1 MADGGVEFE
10 NPEFDR
16 DDIDGDE
23 VDNDF
28 MDDTEFH
35 RIMTNQYESLNN
47 LTGETRETE
56 QNNLMKM
63 TADEVDW
70 ILRKDKLKRPIFG
83 IKWGEKDYPL
93 SYYKSNKP
101 DAILQFTSFDTIQ
114 RKYGVN
120 FIRDALGVSD
130 YQPSTAR
137 LRAGRQ
143 DRQALI
149 TANNQV
155 NTATEQIPLQDFST
169 QTAVQ
174 ETADAVNSVETILQ
188 TLMDLPDVKNAQTQ
202 TEGLNLRELQG
213 LDKALQSIRG
223 ELVNNLAKLTDI
235 DKDIAKEKRKL
246 GEAED
251 KISKRDI
258 KARLKNLEDEKAARL
273 EAASANKEALRGQ
286 INRIKETINKVLK
299 EDTTIGERLKT
310 LFGEQGITTVSVLT
324 AIGMIIGVIVEAVI
338 PTSGGAVTPPKPPS
352 SQGGVKEWV
361 KKQLRIIAAVPTT
374 MLPTISAVFFCFHGA
389 D

>member
-1 MADGGVEFE
+1 MAEGDVEFE

-16 DDIDGDE
+16 DDIDADE
-23 VDNDF
+23 VDNGF

-56 QNNLMKM
+56 QKNLMTVKRFYDRNQEPM
-63 TADEVDW
+63 RYEADEVDW
-70 ILRKDKLKRPIFG
+70 ILRKDKLKRPLVG
-83 IKWGEKDYPL
+83 IKWEEKNYPL

-130 YQPSTAR
+130 YQQSTAR

-143 DRQALI
+143 DFQALI

-174 ETADAVNSVETILQ
+174 ETVDAANSVETLLQ
-188 TLMDLPDVKNAQTQ
+188 TLMDLPNVKTLIHKQK
-202 TEGLNLRELQG
+202 GL
-213 LDKALQSIRG
+213 
-223 ELVNNLAKLTDI
+223 T
-235 DKDIAKEKRKL
+235 
-246 GEAED
+246 
-251 KISKRDI
+251 
-258 KARLKNLEDEKAARL
+258 LE
-273 EAASANKEALRGQ
+273 SF
-286 INRIKETINKVLK
+286 KVLTK
-299 EDTTIGERLKT
+299 RFRAFEESL
-310 LFGEQGITTVSVLT
+310 L
-324 AIGMIIGVIVEAVI
+324 II
-338 PTSGGAVTPPKPPS
+338 
-352 SQGGVKEWV
+352 
-361 KKQLRIIAAVPTT
+361 
-374 MLPTISAVFFCFHGA
+374 
-389 D
+389 

>member
-1 MADGGVEFE
+1 MVEGGVEFE

-23 VDNDF
+23 VDNGF

-56 QNNLMKM
+56 KKQFDEDDDRNQEPMRYE
-63 TADEVDW
+63 ADEVDW
-70 ILRKDKLKRPIFG
+70 IFRKDKLKRPLFG
-83 IKWGEKDYPL
+83 IKWEEKDYPL

-130 YQPSTAR
+130 YQPSTVR

-143 DRQALI
+143 DIQALI

-155 NTATEQIPLQDFST
+155 NTATEQIPLQYFST

-174 ETADAVNSVETILQ
+174 ETVDAANSVVTLLQ
-188 TLMDLPDVKNAQTQ
+188 TLMDLPDVKNTHTQ

-213 LDKALQSIRG
+213 IDKALQSIRG
-223 ELVNNLAKLTDI
+223 ELVNNLAKLTDT

-251 KISKRDI
+251 EISKKDI

-273 EAASANKEALRGQ
+273 EAASANKEVLRGQ
-286 INRIKETINKVLK
+286 IIRIKETINKVLK
-299 EDTTIGERLKT
+299 EDTTLGERLRT
-310 LFGEQGITTVSVLT
+310 LF
-324 AIGMIIGVIVEAVI
+324 
-338 PTSGGAVTPPKPPS
+338 
-352 SQGGVKEWV
+352 
-361 KKQLRIIAAVPTT
+361 
-374 MLPTISAVFFCFHGA
+374 
-389 D
+389 